1 LGLTPE
7 EYWSQTPRELGAHKE
22 VCAAPMATI
31 LSAIHN
37 GAITRKDEQP
47 FTPEMFMP
55 GYVELAPK
63 PELLKIKGALD
74 MALLKARQRRPT
86 PEDFE
91 VQKQI
96 AYRMNRA
103 REAAANGATAEQI
116 NAIMRGVL

>member
-1 LGLTPE
+1 M
-7 EYWSQTPRELGAHKE
+7 
-22 VCAAPMATI
+22 AAI

-37 GAITRKDEQP
+37 GAMTRKDEQP

-74 MALLKARQRRPT
+74 MALLKARRRRPT

>member
-1 LGLTPE
+1 MTD
-7 EYWSQTPRELGAHKE
+7 RELAAHRE
-22 VCAAPMATI
+22 VRAAPMAAI

-37 GAITRKDEQP
+37 GAMTRKDEQP

-91 VQKQI
+91 AQKQI